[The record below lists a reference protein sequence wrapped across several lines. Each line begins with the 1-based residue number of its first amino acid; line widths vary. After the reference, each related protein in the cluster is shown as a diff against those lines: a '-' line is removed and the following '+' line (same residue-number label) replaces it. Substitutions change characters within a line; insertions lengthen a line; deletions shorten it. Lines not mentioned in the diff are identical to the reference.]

1 MVDYNDNKRTVAK
14 TYKYGIYLNPKD
26 TLTRTELGEK
36 GVVGIVDVNT
46 KEGYISTT
54 DCANLF
60 RALYVCTSN
69 DNKKLHYCTKVD
81 LVSIATNVI
90 NYALGDMC
98 DKDENKGAFINITHK
113 FDQLQELD
121 KLAYQVN
128 KLADYNSD
136 INTAKIL
143 DPINDQMCE
152 LITAVLYY
160 PDIACKVFTKLVKL
174 DIINNYE
181 ESWTYDTWDLSE
193 STQC

>member
-1 MVDYNDNKRTVAK
+1 MIDYNDNKRTVAK
-14 TYKYGIYLNPKD
+14 TYKYGIYLNPRN
-26 TLTRTELGEK
+26 TLTQAELEDK
-36 GVVGIVDVNT
+36 GVKGILDADT
-46 KEGYISTT
+46 KAGHISTN
-54 DCANLF
+54 DWENLF
-60 RALYVCTSN
+60 KALYYCTNN
-69 DNKKLHYCTKVD
+69 DRHILHYCTKVD

-90 NYALGDMC
+90 NYALEDMR

-121 KLAYQVN
+121 KIAYQVN

-152 LITAVLYY
+152 LIIAVLYY
-160 PDIACKVFTKLVKL
+160 PDIAYKVFTKLVKL
-174 DIINNYE
+174 AIIDNYE

-193 STQC
+193 ITHG